1 MSGESYWAP
10 SGKKI
15 GSTVKSGTKTNV
27 YGPRGERLG
36 TTDKTGTF
44 DVSSRRIA
52 NLPLPGLLMA
62 RSVRKPRN

>member
-1 MSGESYWAP
+1 MSEVYWAP
-10 SGKKI
+10 NGKKI

-27 YGPRGERLG
+27 YGSRGERLG

-52 NLPLPGLLMA
+52 NLPVAGLLFA

>member
-15 GSTVKSGTKTNV
+15 GSIVKSVTKTNV

-44 DVSSRRIA
+44 DVASRRIA
-52 NLPLPGLLMA
+52 NLPSNGLLMA